1 MITEYRIRHLMG
13 AVQYPTLEAAE
24 AAAEKWRKVANPILV
39 ESRQC
44 TPWREIGPP
53 DPRPGDLVV
62 IAGHHHFG
70 GRTGTFVEAVLKSAG
85 GAAHRVYWRVRL
97 DPAGRHRV
105 RLDPAGR
112 NKGLVHDFVP
122 EFVAPVREDG

>member
-1 MITEYRIRHLMG
+1 LAGWAKVAVKVITEYRIRHGMG
-13 AVQYPTLEAAE
+13 AVQYPSLEAAE

-44 TPWREIGPP
+44 TPWREMGPP
-53 DPRPGDLVV
+53 DPRPGDRVV
-62 IAGHHHFG
+62 IDGHRDFG

-97 DPAGRHRV
+97 DPAGRR
-105 RLDPAGR
+105 
-112 NKGLVHDFVP
+112 KGLAHDFVP